1 MGGALGLECGA
12 GWGRCRVGVAS
23 WVRWM
28 RGADGVSSLEGRV
41 ADGFMNALDAWRNW
55 RGVDWRLIEG
65 VLVVRA
71 KGFLPAFG
79 MRVFRFERWPA
90 RWAFGVKNYAK
101 WLASRVNLPTRD
113 IFLRACYGA

>member
-1 MGGALGLECGA
+1 MGGALGLGGSVE
-12 GWGRCRVGVAS
+12 WGRCRVGVAS

-28 RGADGVSSLEGRV
+28 CGGDGVILMEGRV
-41 ADGFMNALDAWRNW
+41 ADGFVGAWVAWCNW

-71 KGFLPAFG
+71 KGFLPAFW
-79 MRVFRFERWPA
+79 MRVFRFERWIA

-101 WLASRVNLPTRD
+101 WLTSRASRPVRD
-113 IFLRACYGA
+113 IFLRACLGA